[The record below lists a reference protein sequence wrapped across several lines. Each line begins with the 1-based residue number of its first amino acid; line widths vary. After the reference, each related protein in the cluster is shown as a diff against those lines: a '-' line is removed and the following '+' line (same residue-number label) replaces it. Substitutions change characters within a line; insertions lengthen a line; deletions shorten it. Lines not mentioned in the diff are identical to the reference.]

1 MLLADREA
9 RGPRRGAQAELSPAP
24 RLVCDS
30 PFGFLTLVEEQGR
43 IGALEWGGR
52 AAGKPSPALA
62 DAKRQLAAYFAGK
75 RREFDLPLAPQG
87 SAGERLVWQ
96 ALIDIP
102 YGKTRSYGELARELG
117 LSPRHVGQ
125 ACGRNPIPI
134 LIPCHRVVAADGALT
149 GFSAPGGIET
159 KRRLLQLEGALLV

>member
-9 RGPRRGAQAELSPAP
+9 RESRRRADAELNPAS

-30 PFGFLTLVEEQGR
+30 PFGFVTLVEEQGR
-43 IGALEWGGR
+43 ISALEWGGR
-52 AAGKPSPALA
+52 SSGKPSAVLA
-62 DAKRQLAAYFAGK
+62 DARRQLAAYFSGK
-75 RREFDLPLAPQG
+75 RREFDLPLSPQG

-102 YGKTRSYGELARELG
+102 YGKTRSYGDLARELG
-117 LSPRHVGQ
+117 LSPRQVGQ
-125 ACGRNPIPI
+125 ACGRNPIPV
-134 LIPCHRVVAADGALT
+134 LIPCHRVVAADGKLT

-159 KRRLLQLEGALLV
+159 KRKLLQLEGALLV

>member
-9 RGPRRGAQAELSPAP
+9 RGSRRGAQAALSPAHC
-24 RLVCDS
+24 LICDS
-30 PFGFLTLVEEQGR
+30 PLGFLTLVEEQGR
-43 IGALEWGGR
+43 ITALEWGGR
-52 AAGKPSPALA
+52 SAGKPSLVLA
-62 DAKRQLAAYFAGK
+62 DARRQLAAYFAGK
-75 RREFDLPLAPQG
+75 RREFDLPLAPKG
-87 SAGERLVWQ
+87 SAAERLVWQ

-117 LSPRHVGQ
+117 LSPRQIGQ

>member
-9 RGPRRGAQAELSPAP
+9 RGSRRGAQAELSPAR

-43 IGALEWGGR
+43 IIALEWGGHSS
-52 AAGKPSPALA
+52 GKPSKALA
-62 DAKRQLAAYFAGK
+62 DARRQLAAYFAGK
-75 RREFDLPLAPQG
+75 RREFDLALAPKG
-87 SAGERLVWQ
+87 SAAERLVWQ

-159 KRRLLQLEGALLV
+159 KRRLLQLEGALLI

>member
-9 RGPRRGAQAELSPAP
+9 RESRSGAQTELGPAL

-43 IGALEWGGR
+43 ITALEWGGR
-52 AAGKPSPALA
+52 TAGKPSPALT

-75 RREFDLPLAPQG
+75 RREFDLPLAPKG
-87 SAGERLVWQ
+87 AAGERLVWQ

-102 YGKTRSYGELARELG
+102 YGKTRSYGDIARELG
-117 LSPRHVGQ
+117 FSPRQVGQ

-159 KRRLLQLEGALLV
+159 KRKLLQLEGAILL

>member
-9 RGPRRGAQAELSPAP
+9 RGPRGGAQAELSPAA

-30 PFGFLTLVEEQGR
+30 PFGFLALVEIEGR
-43 IGALEWGGR
+43 IAALEWGGR
-52 AAGKPSPALA
+52 SSGRPSPALS

-75 RREFDLPLAPQG
+75 RRDFDLALAPRG
-87 SAGERLVWQ
+87 SAAERLVWQ

-117 LSPRHVGQ
+117 LSPRYVGQ

-134 LIPCHRVVAADGALT
+134 LIPCHRVVASDGALT

-159 KRRLLQLEGALLV
+159 KRRLLQLEGALLI